1 MAVAAN
7 QPVVASGPK
16 YRPRRVGH
24 VNLFVSSMPKMSE
37 FLHDVC
43 GFELT
48 GAMSDIGS
56 AFYSNGNTHHDIG
69 FIEVA
74 GYTKVKVKNPALAA
88 QAVNR
93 GSLPGFNHFGWEM
106 ESEKALVDAY
116 NRALIAGM
124 KPRITNNG
132 TAYSNYI
139 VDDDGFQHQFYA
151 DNVLDWRTVY
161 TGGEVDL
168 HRKATWEPGAIPP
181 SDSLMVNETPET
193 RRVDG
198 ALLHPVRV
206 THAVIGVRDLE
217 RSVSFYREIAGLEYA
232 HHDAVNKIVYLR
244 GSRSHYDVVLT
255 QARNEREVGYHH
267 AGFELVEG
275 EDVGEAVERLKTKG
289 VPIYADLDLPHKRS
303 VIIQDEDGMLYEFYR
318 RRPGNLASV
327 GGFTASDRLT
337 LL

>member
-1 MAVAAN
+1 M
-7 QPVVASGPK
+7 
-16 YRPRRVGH
+16 PRT
-24 VNLFVSSMPKMSE
+24 SA
-37 FLHDVC
+37 FLHDIC

-74 GYTKVKVKNPALAA
+74 GYNKVKAKNPALAA
-88 QAVNR
+88 QATNR

-116 NRALIAGM
+116 QRALALGM

-161 TGGEVDL
+161 TGGEVSL
-168 HRKATWEPGAIPP
+168 HREATWVPGESPP
-181 SDSLMVNETPET
+181 SDQMLVNENPEI
-193 RRVDG
+193 RRVER
-198 ALLHPVRV
+198 AILHPARV
-206 THAVIGVRDLE
+206 THAVIGVRDLD
-217 RSVSFYREIAGLEYA
+217 RSTEFYREIAGLEYA
-232 HHDAVNKIVYLR
+232 HYDSASGIAYLR
-244 GSRSHYDVVLT
+244 GSRSQYDVVLT

-267 AGFELVEG
+267 ASFELVDG
-275 EDVGEAVERLKTKG
+275 EDVGEAVEALKAKG
-289 VPIYADLDLPHKRS
+289 ASIYADLDLPHKRA
-303 VIIQDEDGMLYEFYR
+303 VVLQDENGLLYEFYR
-318 RRPGNLASV
+318 RRPGNLSRV
-327 GGFTASDRLT
+327 GALAAPDRLS

>member
-1 MAVAAN
+1 MTVATE
-7 QPVVASGPK
+7 QLVVASGPR

-24 VNLFVSSMPKMSE
+24 VNLFVSSMRKTCD

-48 GAMSDIGS
+48 GVMSDIGS

-74 GYTKVKVKNPALAA
+74 GYNKVKAKNPALAA

-106 ESEKALVDAY
+106 ASEKALVDAY
-116 NRALIAGM
+116 NRAVAIGM

-161 TGGEVDL
+161 TGGEAQL
-168 HRKATWEPGAIPP
+168 HREATWVPGETPP
-181 SDSLMVNETPET
+181 SDELMVNENPEI
-193 RRVDG
+193 RRVEG
-198 ALLHPVRV
+198 AAIHPARV
-206 THAVIGVRDLE
+206 THAVIGVRNLE
-217 RSVSFYREIAGLEYA
+217 RSAEFYREVAGLEYA
-232 HHDAVNKIVYLR
+232 HYDFANKIAYLR
-244 GSRSHYDVVLT
+244 GGNSHYDVVLT

-267 AGFELVEG
+267 ASFELVEG
-275 EDVGEAVERLKTKG
+275 EDVGQTVERLKARNI
-289 VPIYADLDLPHKRS
+289 PIYADLDLPHKRS
-303 VIIQDEDGMLYEFYR
+303 VIIQDEDGMLYEFYT
-318 RRPGNLASV
+318 RRPGNLART
-327 GGFTASDRLT
+327 GGLAAPDRLT